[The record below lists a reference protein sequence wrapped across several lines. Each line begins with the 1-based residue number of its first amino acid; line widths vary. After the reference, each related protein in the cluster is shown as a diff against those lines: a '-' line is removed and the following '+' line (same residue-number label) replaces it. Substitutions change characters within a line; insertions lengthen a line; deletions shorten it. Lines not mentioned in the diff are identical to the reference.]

1 MVVRPPRRSRAR
13 YSITT
18 WLENAPPRRQWRQ
31 SMPQSSNWFMRR
43 LGHLD
48 GILLTLVLLLLG
60 ISLAVVASASGQSSA
75 RISGHLVNIG
85 LALGVMVVMANVPP
99 HILSKVGLPLYVTG
113 VVMLIGV
120 ALFGEIRNGSRRW
133 LNLGFMA
140 FQPSEL
146 LKLALPLMLAWYFQH
161 NEAVLRTKHFL
172 VSGVLLLLPFLLI
185 LRQPDLGTAM
195 MLGASGFYLLFF
207 AGLPWKVIF
216 GGAALGA
223 ASLPVAWGLLHDYQQ
238 RRVLTLLD
246 PTSDPLGA
254 GYHIIQSTIAIGSG
268 GLFGKGWTQGTQNQL
283 DFVPE
288 RTTDFVFA
296 VFGEEFGYVGVII
309 LVVLYLAIVARG
321 LTIAARAPSLF
332 GRLMAATISLNLFTY
347 AFVNMGLVSGIL
359 PVVGVPLPLMSYGGT
374 AFITLL
380 LGVGIVMSVATHR
393 QLNKS

>member
-1 MVVRPPRRSRAR
+1 
-13 YSITT
+13 
-18 WLENAPPRRQWRQ
+18 
-31 SMPQSSNWFMRR
+31 MPQSSNWIVRA
-43 LGHLD
+43 LSHLD

-60 ISLAVVASASGQSSA
+60 ISLAVVTSASGQSPA
-75 RISGHLVNIG
+75 RISGHLINIG

-99 HILSKVGLPLYVTG
+99 HLLSKVGLPLYVAG

-146 LKLALPLMLAWYFQH
+146 LKLALPLMLAWYFQR
-161 NEAVLRTKHFL
+161 NEAGLRAKNFL
-172 VSGVLLLLPFLLI
+172 VAAGLLLLPFLLI
-185 LRQPDLGTAM
+185 LRQPDLGTALM
-195 MLGASGFYLLFF
+195 IGASGFYLLFF
-207 AGLPWKVIF
+207 AGLPWKVIL
-216 GGAALGA
+216 GGASLGA
-223 ASLPVAWGLLHDYQQ
+223 ASLPVVWGLLHDYQQ

-246 PTSDPLGA
+246 PTSDPLGD

-268 GLFGKGWTQGTQNQL
+268 GLFGKGWTHGTQNQL

-296 VFGEEFGYVGVII
+296 VFGEEFGYVGVIF
-309 LVVLYLAIVARG
+309 LVGLYLALVARG

-332 GRLMAATISLNLFTY
+332 GRLMAATLSLNLFTY
-347 AFVNMGLVSGIL
+347 AFVNMGMVSGIL

-374 AFITLL
+374 ALITLL
-380 LGVGIVMSVATHR
+380 LGVGILMSVATHR